1 MYEAVNERDD
11 TRTGCFYCEGELLDY
26 LGRVSMAGDF
36 WDVYVDGHLSYYYSL
51 S

>member
-1 MYEAVNERDD
+1 MYEAVNEINDD
-11 TRTGCFYCEGELLDY
+11 RTGFFYCEEELLDY

-36 WDVYVDGHLSYYYSL
+36 WDVYVDGRLSYYYSL